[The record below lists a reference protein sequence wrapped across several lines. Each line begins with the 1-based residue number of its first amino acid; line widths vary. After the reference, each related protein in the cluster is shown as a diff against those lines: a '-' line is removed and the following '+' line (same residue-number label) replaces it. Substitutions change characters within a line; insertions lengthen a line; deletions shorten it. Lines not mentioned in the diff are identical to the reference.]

1 MYHMRRHI
9 HTRIWQTEVLRIGFK
24 HIRDSGPGYVWV
36 EEKTDKAYSRVRAQ
50 KSNIEKLLN
59 DPELDL
65 SKSENYNMTTHGFVR
80 VFDSGTAVW
89 VYM

>member
-1 MYHMRRHI
+1 MRRHI